1 MSDHHHGAAAQQFGQ
16 VPASRRE
23 LLALLET
30 LRAFFSESAGSD
42 VQVQVMGGHLL
53 DIIERALASRQQAP
67 IAFDLTREELFV
79 LTIAAGTMTAPYRAG
94 APVSREEACLYAT
107 LSPFVERL
115 LALVQQ
121 IHSREVQAVHPSLN
135 DGPDEW

>member
-1 MSDHHHGAAAQQFGQ
+1 VQLVAQPVGQGAAAKPLGQ
-16 VPASRRE
+16 VPASRSE

-30 LRAFFSESAGSD
+30 LRAFFSESEGSD
-42 VQVQVMGGHLL
+42 AQLQVVGGHLL
-53 DIIERALASRQQAP
+53 DIIERALAASTEAP
-67 IAFDLTREELFV
+67 IAFDLTREELFM

-115 LALVQQ
+115 LALAQQ
-121 IHSREVQAVHPSLN
+121 SHSQQMQAGHPS
-135 DGPDEW
+135 